1 MNKREIALIMK
12 DWQERAFIRAQLI
25 EEGYE
30 VTGIETT
37 QKAIARLCQGTLEPH
52 LIILDTLG
60 QDLDDKF
67 LADLRALTG
76 NAPIIVCSGPYDLAG
91 FDPQRAKPNRV
102 LVRPFTVRELVEAV
116 ETVCE
121 ASV

>member
-1 MNKREIALIMK
+1 MNKPEIALIMK

-30 VTGIETT
+30 VTGIETI

-52 LIILDTLG
+52 LIILDTSG

-91 FDPQRAKPNRV
+91 FDPQGAKPNRV